1 MILPLLQ
8 LDLFEISVYYD
19 EILPNTKLG
28 RCVLYSF
35 RTLHSIKFS
44 R

>member
-19 EILPNTKLG
+19 EILPNTKLEG
-28 RCVLYSF
+28 AYLTRLEHYT
-35 RTLHSIKFS
+35 R
-44 R
+44 